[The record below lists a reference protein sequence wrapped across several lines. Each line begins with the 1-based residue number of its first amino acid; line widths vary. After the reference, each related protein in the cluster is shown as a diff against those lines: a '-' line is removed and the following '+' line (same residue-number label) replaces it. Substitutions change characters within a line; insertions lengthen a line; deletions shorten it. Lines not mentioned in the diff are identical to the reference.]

1 MLYSSTS
8 LLELKLELHTIFP
21 VLNSTRHTQRSP
33 GWLLVSTVSH
43 TNIPSDS
50 NPQKAARF
58 LYSTVSIVPRWLGRY
73 LAMESIDTTAQ
84 NSLDSPLLRLP
95 RELRDMIYSL
105 VLSRDI
111 CIARTGEAR
120 SGPRPDGLYGAT
132 THGNVVRPLRRT
144 NNLLALLRVCRQ
156 VNHEIPQE
164 LIFKEIRFSFRQLL
178 PPTSLRQM
186 LAYHTLL
193 QLSSAQRACIT
204 AITIE
209 TFQFISMVD
218 NWRRPIA
225 FGGATGLRDF
235 LALLPELRH
244 VEIVGYQQG
253 FHRREMNRG
262 TVYKL
267 GHVAKS
273 EIESAFESVIRSSKP
288 GVTITFREVDR
299 LRPSYVDGNW
309 NDWLGDHY

>member
-1 MLYSSTS
+1 
-8 LLELKLELHTIFP
+8 
-21 VLNSTRHTQRSP
+21 
-33 GWLLVSTVSH
+33 
-43 TNIPSDS
+43 
-50 NPQKAARF
+50 
-58 LYSTVSIVPRWLGRY
+58 
-73 LAMESIDTTAQ
+73 MESIDTTAQ

-120 SGPRPDGLYGAT
+120 GGSRPDGLYGAT
-132 THGNVVRPLRRT
+132 YGNVVRPLHRT

-164 LIFKEIRFSFRQLL
+164 LILKEIRFSFRQLL

-193 QLSSAQRACIT
+193 QLSSAQQACIT

-244 VEIVGYQQG
+244 VEIVGCQQG

-267 GHVAKS
+267 GHVTKS

>member
-73 LAMESIDTTAQ
+73 LAMESVDPTAQ
-84 NSLDSPLLRLP
+84 NASASPLLRLP

-105 VLSRDI
+105 VLSQDI
-111 CIARTGEAR
+111 CIARTEEGRGDPHAYND
-120 SGPRPDGLYGAT
+120 STAASY
-132 THGNVVRPLRRT
+132 GNVVQPLHQT

-156 VNHEIPQE
+156 VNHEIPQKVV
-164 LIFKEIRFSFRQLL
+164 FKEVRFSFRQLL
-178 PPTSLRQM
+178 PPTSLRRI
-186 LAYHTLL
+186 LADHTIL

-218 NWRRPIA
+218 NWQRPIA
-225 FGGATGLRDF
+225 FGASGLEDF
-235 LALLPELRH
+235 LELLPELKH
-244 VEIVGYQQG
+244 VEIVGYQRG
-253 FHRREMNRG
+253 FHRREMNREK
-262 TVYKL
+262 VYTWARITK
-267 GHVAKS
+267 
-273 EIESAFESVIRSSKP
+273 SAFELTILSSKP

-299 LRPSYVDGNW
+299 LRPSYVDRCC
-309 NDWLGDHY
+309 NDWLGLYPQ